1 MFLKELHLFN
11 FKNHESKSFKLGP
24 AINGFYGKNGTGK
37 TNLLDS
43 IYMLSCAKSYFNNVD
58 SQLVRFGQD
67 FFSLKGNYGE
77 NNQTEILLKF
87 TKGKKTISNNGK
99 KYKRLIDHIGQI
111 PAVFITPYDI
121 SLILGNSNERRR
133 FIDLS
138 ISQVNKEYLKQL
150 ALYKKVLLSR
160 NAFLKSNEG
169 NSIDPIILESYDTR
183 LIESGKSINTER
195 CAFIKEFNTIFNTD
209 YSHLTGDKETIDIEY
224 ISDLNHSDFKSI
236 LEKQVGTDTA
246 AQRTTKGVHKD
257 DLVFTINKLA
267 LKKFGSQGQIK
278 SVIIAAKL
286 AQFSYFSGK
295 TKSTPILLLDDIF
308 EKIDLSR
315 AEKLMEMIANKRF
328 GQIIISDT
336 ERTRMEQFLAKIEIN
351 QNFFEVI

>member
-1 MFLKELHLFN
+1 MFLKDLHLFN

-43 IYMLSCAKSYFNNVD
+43 IYMLSCAKSYFNNID

-169 NSIDPIILESYDTR
+169 NYIDPIILESYDAR

-224 ISDLNHSDFKSI
+224 ISDLNHGDFKSI

-336 ERTRMEQFLAKIEIN
+336 ERTRMEQFLANIEIN

>member
-58 SQLVRFGQD
+58 SQLVRFEQD

-87 TKGKKTISNNGK
+87 SKGKKTISNNGK